1 MLKTIKTTK
10 HMKLDELI
18 KYVWENNIKNKT
30 YYSIKESSL
39 GIVEGDLKKIRKEI
53 KVYDGR
59 LQTYDYMDA
68 DDLFPVEIE
77 KEITED
83 TEFELLVGV
92 YFYDDVGRYNVST
105 FYNKSIDD
113 VKDSEALYIYALIN
127 EKLELIWERDKHAS
141 N

>member
-1 MLKTIKTTK
+1 
-10 HMKLDELI
+10 MKLDELI
-18 KYVWENNIKNKT
+18 KYVWENHEIFF
-30 YYSIKESSL
+30 KEY
-39 GIVEGDLKKIRKEI
+39 RKETFFT
-53 KVYDGR
+53 KDYRSSVTFYKDGSFA
-59 LQTYDYMDA
+59 TNTCIDS
-68 DDLFPVEIE
+68 DDIFQVEIE
-77 KEITED
+77 EEITED

>member
-10 HMKLDELI
+10 QLRLDELI
-18 KYVWENNIKNKT
+18 KYVRENKENLFKECVTTEFKT
-30 YYSIKESSL
+30 EIN
-39 GIVEGDLKKIRKEI
+39 KEI
-53 KVYDGR
+53 LFIDNGDFVTADRMNIYD
-59 LQTYDYMDA
+59 LYT
-68 DDLFPVEIE
+68 VEVE
-77 KEITED
+77 EEITED